1 MELSAFDERRIAVC
15 LGGLADFSQDP
26 DADDN
31 DHGTVICGAR
41 ETRAHIFRRYADRY
55 SRSEFRG
62 ARYKYYVREAQALV
76 RMVQSDAVF
85 AVFPGDS
92 RSRFPIPVFVKSR
105 MIQDRDSPCVLLPL
119 DRRRHWGDIC
129 VVAQNDIPF
138 RDKADRLV
146 WRGVTTGPF
155 KSWDGRSAC
164 SSRFHVARLG
174 TGRADIDV
182 GYSGIVQV
190 DDTNSDIP
198 LDTLRARLRPPLDL
212 RQQLQSRYLLS
223 LEGNDVATGLKWMLF
238 SNSAVLMP
246 RPTCESWACEGEL
259 VAFEHYIPVKD
270 DLSDI
275 EEVYDW
281 CLTHPDA
288 CEEIAQNGKRYIEAF
303 LDDAR
308 ETEIL
313 RRIISACLSKATY
326 RLHFG
331 LMERLLQ
338 ALPRRS
344 GMAVPI

>member
-15 LGGLADFSQDP
+15 LGGLAEFSQDP

-31 DHGTVICGAR
+31 DHGTVICGAS

-55 SRSEFRG
+55 HRSEFRG
-62 ARYKYYVREAQALV
+62 ARYKYYVREAQMLV
-76 RMVQSDAVF
+76 RMVQSDATF

-92 RSRFPIPVFVKSR
+92 RTRFPIPTLVKSR
-105 MIQDRDSPCVLLPL
+105 MIHDRDSPCVLLPL
-119 DRRRHWGDIC
+119 DRRRHWGD
-129 VVAQNDIPF
+129 VRAVAQNDIPF

-146 WRGVTTGPF
+146 WRGVTTGQF
-155 KSWDGRSAC
+155 KPRDARSAY
-164 SSRFHVARLG
+164 SSRFHVATLR
-174 TGRADIDV
+174 TSRTDIDI
-182 GYSGIVQV
+182 GYSGIMQV

-198 LDTLRARLRPPLDL
+198 LDALRARLRPPLDL

-259 VAFEHYIPVKD
+259 VAFEHYVPVKD

-275 EEVYDW
+275 EEVFDW
-281 CLTHPDA
+281 CLTHPDS
-288 CEEIAQNGKRYIEAF
+288 CEEIAHNGKRYIEAF
-303 LDDAR
+303 LDTAR

-313 RRIISACLSKATY
+313 RRIISAYLSKAPY
-326 RLHFG
+326 RLRFG
-331 LMERLLQ
+331 PMERLLQ

-344 GMAVPI
+344 GMAVSI